1 MANKYAGTQTEQNLW
16 AAFAGADE
24 SRVRTALR
32 SSVERLYDEAHGL
45 TKLFAP
51 PFADTGRDP
60 GYIRSCGPGFRE
72 NGGQYTHG
80 AIWLASALLKKGFTE
95 EGAAILLNTMP
106 ARHDPALWGAEPY
119 VLAADVSA
127 NPDHYGEALW
137 SWYTGSAGWFFR
149 VVLEDLL
156 GITLRD
162 GHLVAEPRL
171 PSGWEGYEA
180 DIGGRRIR
188 VHRGKVTIN

>member
-1 MANKYAGTQTEQNLW
+1 MEH
-16 AAFAGADE
+16 
-24 SRVRTALR
+24 
-32 SSVERLYDEAHGL
+32 LYDEAHGI
-45 TKLFAP
+45 TKLFTP
-51 PFADTGRDP
+51 PFEDMGRDP
-60 GYIRSCGPGFRE
+60 GYIRAVGPGFRE

-80 AIWLASALLKKGFTE
+80 AVWLASALLKEGFTDD
-95 EGAAILLNTMP
+95 GAKLLLNLLP
-106 ARHDPALWGAEPY
+106 ARHSPAQWDTEPY

-127 NPDHYGEALW
+127 NIDHYGRPLW

-162 GHLVAEPRL
+162 GHLVVEPRL

-180 DIGGRRIR
+180 DICGRHIHVRY
-188 VHRGKVTIN
+188 GKVTIS